1 MQLLALT
8 LVAWT
13 HAGWGL
19 FLRLAVPRGW
29 GRAASAPP
37 AASAPSPIVSVVVA
51 AYAEEAVIAGTV
63 RALLAQDHVCEVVV
77 ACDGSPDATAQRAR
91 AAGAHVV
98 LELPRGGKH
107 AAQAAAVARA
117 GGSLLAF
124 CDANTTWE
132 PGALTALVAVFD
144 DSMVGYACGHVSFVR
159 AGDAAAPNQEGAYW
173 ALELATRRLESS
185 WHSVTAGNGGIY
197 ALRAEL
203 WPQLRTDL
211 GHDLALPHQVVR
223 RGLLAVDVPGARARE
238 LMVPSL
244 EGEWRRKRRM
254 MARMWGI
261 VARDPRAGGLL
272 DPRGLPPRYL
282 LALASHR
289 WLRYASPGLHVV
301 ALSVGV
307 ASVIR
312 GRAGRVDR
320 ALLAA
325 QLAVLAGAAAPSP
338 APRGAAPLAPSDA
351 PSGAAPLGTPHGAA
365 PLGTPAS
372 SPAPGGAAAPSPAP
386 PGSKTEPDRTS
397 VRRRLRARPFLLC
410 RYYVLMT
417 ASIAAGGLDRLRD
430 GAPTAG
436 WAPAEGTR

>member
-1 MQLLALT
+1 VPLLALT
-8 LVAWT
+8 LIAWT
-13 HAGWGL
+13 HAGWSL
-19 FLRLAVPRGW
+19 FLRVAIPAGR
-29 GRAASAPP
+29 GRAGRAPSSPGERGARVAPP
-37 AASAPSPIVSVVVA
+37 PPADRPTVSVIVA
-51 AYAEEAVIAGTV
+51 AYAEEAVIAQTV
-63 RALLAQDHVCEVVV
+63 RALLTQDHPAEVIV
-77 ACDGSPDATAQRAR
+77 ACDGSPDTTAVRAR
-91 AAGAHVV
+91 EAGAHTV

-117 GGSLLAF
+117 SGALLGF
-124 CDANTTWE
+124 CDANATWE
-132 PGALTALVAVFD
+132 PGALSALVAAFD
-144 DSMVGYACGHVSFVR
+144 DPAVGYACGHVGFVR
-159 AGDAAAPNQEGAYW
+159 AQDAAAPNQEGAYW
-173 ALELATRRLESS
+173 ASELETRRRESD
-185 WHSVTAGNGGIY
+185 WHSVTAGNGAIY

-223 RGLLAVDVPGARARE
+223 RGMLAVDVPGARARE

-244 EGEWRRKRRM
+244 GGEWRRKRRM

-301 ALSVGV
+301 ALAAGLGKV
-307 ASVIR
+307 AR
-312 GRAGRVDR
+312 GRTGRVDR

-325 QLAVLAGAAAPSP
+325 QLALLAGA
-338 APRGAAPLAPSDA
+338 GAAGRLPSRPL
-351 PSGAAPLGTPHGAA
+351 
-365 PLGTPAS
+365 
-372 SPAPGGAAAPSPAP
+372 
-386 PGSKTEPDRTS
+386 
-397 VRRRLRARPFLLC
+397 LLC

-417 ASIAAGGLDRLRD
+417 AAIAAGGLDRARG
-430 GAPTAG
+430 GAPAAG